1 MSSEDSD
8 AVSSPVHTPQ
18 PVIEASRP
26 EGSEMPERTERQQAT
41 VTTMI
46 DIAERMALQTQLITR
61 RDVVEAGEVELTD
74 EEDAKLAEALLHIDQ
89 AAGDL
94 RRLRGDRT
102 S

>member
-1 MSSEDSD
+1 MSSKPSND
-8 AVSSPVHTPQ
+8 VSSPLHTPQ
-18 PVIEASRP
+18 PVVDASRP
-26 EGSEMPERTERQQAT
+26 EGSEMPERTERQDAT

-46 DIAERMALQTQLITR
+46 DIAERMALQTQLIAR
-61 RDVVEAGEVELTD
+61 RDVVEVGEVELTD